1 GKVEMSGV
9 KIFDIRGRLIY
20 QRDSINA
27 NETVLNDLRAEE
39 QVLLVQITS
48 TDNEVVT
55 KKVAY

>member
-1 GKVEMSGV
+1 M
-9 KIFDIRGRLIY
+9 IY

-48 TDNEVVT
+48 IDNEVVT

>member
-1 GKVEMSGV
+1 M
-9 KIFDIRGRLIY
+9 IY